1 MAAGPKDE
9 VGYRRPPAATRFR
22 PGRSGNPSG
31 RRKGARNLAT
41 ILAAALAEP
50 VAIGEDGNRR
60 VSKLEAVIERLVE
73 RAASGVPRATQ
84 LLLALAQAEE
94 EKQRKRPA
102 EAETLSADDA
112 FVLAE
117 LTRRLREADA
127 T

>member
-50 VAIGEDGNRR
+50 VAIGEDGSRR

-73 RAASGVPRATQ
+73 RAASGEPRATQ
-84 LLLALAQAEE
+84 LLLALAQAQED
-94 EKQRKRPA
+94 KKPKRPA